1 MKKLFIALIF
11 LSALVACTKDFESEN
26 QNPYQ
31 ISDEMLK
38 QDFNLI
44 GSPFSGLLF
53 NLNGHQVEEDLC
65 QDSWMG
71 YLNTPTPFVGN
82 VNNTTY
88 YIRWNAYWGRVYG
101 SVMSPS
107 KQVLDLAKVDY
118 PLFATWAKLIRI
130 LSISK
135 LTAIHGPVIY
145 TNYGSSANSILY
157 DSEPVLYNLFFKQL
171 DSIQTQFGANQDYIG
186 FVKFDPSYQGN
197 VKSWMKVVN
206 SLRLRLAMRLVKIDP
221 TLAQAEGEKAMNDP
235 AGLILTNADN
245 FNIAL
250 LGNKMYMAV
259 ICFEWDDTRMG
270 AVMES
275 FLLGLKDDRISK
287 YYQGPNLGQDATLS
301 IYPYK
306 GIRNGAYCGAKI
318 DRVPF
323 SRVNNS
329 FQTVQSRRSITAAEV
344 LFLKAEAALR
354 GWDGA
359 GDAKTNYEAGVR
371 ASFADWGAGGVDA
384 YLADATSKPVDYVDP
399 KDPLNNFTASSTITV
414 AWNDADDNELKLEKI
429 MTQKWINNFTNT
441 LESWVDFRRTGYP
454 RIPHVAKNDS
464 SPDWGVIPADEWIKR
479 MPFVEGE
486 RTGNAAAVA
495 DATTKLGGPDLIS
508 TRLWWDVAGPNF

>member
-1 MKKLFIALIF
+1 MKKLFIALLF
-11 LSALVACTKDFESEN
+11 LIALVACTKDFETEN

-38 QDFNLI
+38 QDFNLV

-53 NLNGHQVEEDLC
+53 NLNGHQIEEDLC

-88 YIRWNAYWGRVYG
+88 YIRWNVYWDRVYG

-107 KQVLDLAKVDY
+107 KQVIQLAKDNEL

-130 LSISK
+130 LSVSK

-145 TNYGSSANSILY
+145 TNYGATPPILY
-157 DSEPVLYNLFFKQL
+157 DSEPVLYDLFFKQL
-171 DSIQTQFGANQDYIG
+171 DSIQTDFAANKDYTG
-186 FVKFDPSYQGN
+186 FTKFDPSYQG
-197 VKSWMKVVN
+197 KIGSWMKVVN
-206 SLRLRLAMRLVKIDP
+206 SLRLRLAMRISKIDP
-221 TLAQAEGEKAMNDP
+221 ELAQTQGEKAMSDP

-250 LGNKMYMAV
+250 LGNKLYMAV

-275 FLLGLKDDRISK
+275 FLLGLNDGRVAK
-287 YYQGPNLGQDATLS
+287 YYQGPNLAQDASLS
-301 IYPYK
+301 AFTYK
-306 GIRNGAYCGAKI
+306 GIRNGAFCVAKI

-323 SRVNNS
+323 SRVNND
-329 FQTVQSRRSITAAEV
+329 FQTVQTRRSITAAEV

-354 GWDGA
+354 GWAGA
-359 GDAKTNYEAGVR
+359 GDAKTNYEDGVK

-384 YLADATSKPVDYVDP
+384 YLADATSKPIDYVDP
-399 KDPLNNFTASSTITV
+399 KDARNNFTASSTITV
-414 AWNDADDNELKLEKI
+414 AWNDSDNDELKLEKI
-429 MTQKWINNFTNT
+429 ITQKWINNFTNT
-441 LESWVDFRRTGYP
+441 LESWTDFRRTGYP
-454 RIPHVAKNDS
+454 KIPQVAKNDS
-464 SPDWGVIPADEWIKR
+464 SPDWGVLGADEFIKR
-479 MPFVEGE
+479 MPFTNGE
-486 RTGNAAAVA
+486 RTGSAAAVA

-508 TRLWWDVAGPNF
+508 TKLWWDVDGPNF